1 MAAAPPPVKRSLSST
16 AERTGFMQKS
26 SLVAAPARAA
36 ATRSDGVFAEERRP
50 NAPIRSS
57 STPKLA
63 IAVPGASTGSVNRI
77 NSGGQGVLVPLGP
90 SRFTVGDAV
99 SAEIPVAALTAVATP
114 GRSTP
119 RVAAPGTS
127 QIVSLD
133 RPPSGIVAAPG
144 SARSQIVSLD
154 RPRSEIVFASLA
166 KTAAEDQLIASE
178 EFAAGVAANY
188 KAWSRVP
195 MVAAPGTL
203 QIVSLDRPPAS
214 PRSDIVAT
222 SGRSTPRV
230 A

>member
-1 MAAAPPPVKRSLSST
+1 
-16 AERTGFMQKS
+16 MQKS

-63 IAVPGASTGSVNRI
+63 VAVPGVFAEQRRPNAPSRSSSTPKLAIAVPGASIGSVHRM

-114 GRSTP
+114 GTSTPRVAAPATSQIVLERPRSEIVIPMVAAPGTSQIVSLDRPPASPRSDIVATSGRSTP

-144 SARSQIVSLD
+144 
-154 RPRSEIVFASLA
+154 
-166 KTAAEDQLIASE
+166 
-178 EFAAGVAANY
+178 
-188 KAWSRVP
+188 
-195 MVAAPGTL
+195 
-203 QIVSLDRPPAS
+203 
-214 PRSDIVAT
+214 
-222 SGRSTPRV
+222 
-230 A
+230 

>member
-99 SAEIPVAALTAVATP
+99 SAEIPVSALTAVATS
-114 GRSTP
+114 GTSTP
-119 RVAAPGTS
+119 RVAAPATS
-127 QIVSLD
+127 QIVLE
-133 RPPSGIVAAPG
+133 RP
-144 SARSQIVSLD
+144 RSEIVSLD

-195 MVAAPGTL
+195 MVA
-203 QIVSLDRPPAS
+203 
-214 PRSDIVAT
+214 
-222 SGRSTPRV
+222 
-230 A
+230 